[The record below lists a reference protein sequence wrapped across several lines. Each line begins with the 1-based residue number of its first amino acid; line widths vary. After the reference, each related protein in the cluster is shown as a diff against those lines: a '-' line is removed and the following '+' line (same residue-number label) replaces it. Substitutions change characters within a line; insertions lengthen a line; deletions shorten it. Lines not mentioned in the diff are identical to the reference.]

1 MAKIIKLNENDLK
14 RIVIKVLNE
23 RRLNEDDEV
32 TNSLSPG
39 AITQDVADQLKFTE
53 SESGEPIEKFRSICD
68 ICVSNKD
75 GLGPLT
81 QSESALDGI
90 AEKIYNA
97 IEDSEA
103 WYTLGGGTNEKSV
116 KSGILAT
123 KTFPDFCHM
132 IETYSNK
139 YEDFFE
145 SVEGDF
151 EDDADQRLYLVS
163 PVSDIIR
170 ASTKLVDKKSD
181 VKVDPKKDDVTPGGG
196 GSEDN
201 WNMYMC
207 VLEHP
212 KAVGEKYA
220 DGKRTR
226 FRIGTDYYMGNGK
239 KIRKGVELDYS
250 CEDKEFDNV
259 DFADK
264 ENNKSNN
271 RNKRPV
277 HAEIKDIQMF
287 LTDEGYDISSDGEI
301 GPETSGAI
309 IDYIVDNNSDEFK
322 PGSVLELQKKI
333 NRCYSM
339 KIKEDGTV
347 GPETLDAIADALESA
362 QDGDLCN

>member
-151 EDDADQRLYLVS
+151 EDDADQRLYLV
-163 PVSDIIR
+163 
-170 ASTKLVDKKSD
+170 
-181 VKVDPKKDDVTPGGG
+181 
-196 GSEDN
+196 
-201 WNMYMC
+201 
-207 VLEHP
+207 
-212 KAVGEKYA
+212 
-220 DGKRTR
+220 
-226 FRIGTDYYMGNGK
+226 
-239 KIRKGVELDYS
+239 
-250 CEDKEFDNV
+250 
-259 DFADK
+259 
-264 ENNKSNN
+264 
-271 RNKRPV
+271 
-277 HAEIKDIQMF
+277 
-287 LTDEGYDISSDGEI
+287 
-301 GPETSGAI
+301 
-309 IDYIVDNNSDEFK
+309 
-322 PGSVLELQKKI
+322 QKKMI
-333 NRCYSM
+333 YLIS
-339 KIKEDGTV
+339 
-347 GPETLDAIADALESA
+347 L
-362 QDGDLCN
+362 